1 MEEARLAAM
10 DIAKRF
16 RVPRSTSL
24 EHVHNFE
31 SVYSSFLVLE
41 LSENNTANYVLDQSS
56 IIYPCDLI
64 LKVILF

>member
-16 RVPRSTSL
+16 RVPRSISL

-31 SVYSSFLVLE
+31 SVYFSFLVLE
-41 LSENNTANYVLDQSS
+41 LSENNTANYVLDQFS
-56 IIYPCDLI
+56 IIYPRDLI
-64 LKVILF
+64 LK